1 MFKMNYKGFLKIT
14 FGLLTLV
21 IAGGVLLQSDEKS
34 PEELHKFHLE
44 NSPYK
49 ETQKLSKKERFSKGL
64 PPDKFYE
71 QLYDLTM
78 DPSTGRP
85 DIETKSRVSLQLE
98 YQKANEV
105 RRQAVPGQ
113 SAATPWYTI
122 GPNNQAG
129 RTRAA
134 LFDLADLEKDRV
146 IAGGVSGGLWV
157 NEDIDA
163 TTPPSWTQ
171 ITGVPGNLAVSNIIQ
186 DPDDNQ
192 ILFVGT
198 GESYTSGDVT
208 GNGIYKS
215 TDGGVNWTQVFGS
228 SSGIVTSTFSSGS
241 WLVEGYFYI
250 NDLVIYDSDPT
261 DATNVKWIY
270 AALGYGSHSRM
281 SPTTLLDLYETGLY
295 RSQDNGT
302 TWSKIGTSL
311 TGNGG
316 FPLQINDIEVQANTN
331 RIWIS
336 TTSSINSTQGGR
348 IYYSDDGTNFTQVT
362 PTYIVA
368 PTNIGRTEIA
378 CSHNN
383 SQTHYVLMSANNVAE
398 IYKTTDNFAN
408 LTKLAEPNDLDT
420 GIPETDFT
428 RGQSNYDLEIEVD
441 PNDDDIV
448 YAGGID
454 WFRSSDGGSNWNQIS
469 KWSNNNNLFGS
480 PVSILHA
487 DQHGLYFRP
496 GNSNQA
502 VVVNDGGVAYASSL
516 SDADTNARF
525 VTAESN
531 FVTTQFYTVAQSPP
545 STPRDIVIGGTQ
557 DNGTYLFDSPGSILR
572 AAIDTPPG
580 GDGAHSFFDQVGGTY
595 AIVNYTYNDAITKL
609 DFNAAGQYINNGGT
623 DLSASLAIPSEGSFI
638 NPAALDSNQ
647 DAYFS
652 NASRDTNNDGVDD
665 VFAIRVITGLTGTPA
680 TSLITSGLSS
690 TPSAFEVSPH
700 TTGSTSLFVGT
711 KDGNVLKIT
720 NANTTPSVTTLTK
733 PGVGS
738 ISDIHFGDTEDKIYV
753 TYFNYGNS
761 IINIF
766 YSIDGGTTWVQKEGN
781 DGSGDLPD
789 LPVYCVLNNPYEAD
803 EVIVGTELGVWKT
816 LNFTATHP
824 NWSLAYQGMSD
835 VAVFDMDFRGTSAM
849 DNRVIAGTFGRGVY
863 VGSFRANTNPPIS
876 ATDSITVLEGGT
888 AIATTGG
895 ATSVLS
901 NDTDPDGDSI
911 TTDLVSTTINGSLT
925 LAPSGTGSF
934 TYTHDRSETTT
945 DTFTYRAYDG
955 TVYGNIVAVSIT
967 VTPVNDCPQVQN
979 PIGDQAVTED
989 AADTN
994 LDITSVFLD
1003 PEGSALTYTVTNT
1016 NPTLL
1021 SASLNTTTLTLNF
1034 SSNETGT
1041 ATITLMANDS
1051 GCGTITSETF
1061 LVTVSAVNDLPIGI
1075 ADTITL
1081 DEAGTATLTS
1091 ATTTSVL
1098 FNDADIENA
1107 VLTTGVG
1114 FGAIAPSV
1122 AKGTLNFLDDGSF
1135 TYTHDATQVPGDA
1148 VTTDVFYYRPYD
1160 GTSFGNTTTVTININ
1175 HTNDCPVETNPIS
1188 SFNAMEDDPDMDINI
1203 GSVFTDEESDALT
1216 LTVSS
1221 TNLSLLSA
1229 TLASATLTIDYE
1241 NNMTGSSTIIL
1252 YATDNDM
1259 NCTALVSSTFI
1270 ITVIPQNDTPVG
1282 GPDMINVNEGGTATS
1297 TTISVT
1303 VLANDSDTEGDPLT
1317 ATILTYPL
1325 WHDTSGGAFTLQ
1337 SSGTFEYV
1345 HDGSE
1350 TLTDAFNY
1358 TLDDGTTS
1366 TVVSVTINITPV
1378 NDCPRIDTPLPDIT
1392 VNEDA
1397 ADTVIN
1403 LSSYFSDAENNPLS
1417 FSFTNA
1423 DNSSAN
1429 VILNTNTLT
1438 IQYIPEQS
1446 GTTTVT
1452 ISVDDSNGC
1461 NTVQEIFLVNITAVN
1476 DPPLTV
1482 TDTLFVLEGGTVT
1495 QTTLSNTSLLTNDTD
1510 TESDALQ
1517 AIQLTAPANGTLA
1530 FSSTG
1535 TFTYTHDGS
1544 ETTTDSFQY
1553 RAAEIAPGGQ
1563 VGNII
1568 TISITIQE
1576 VNDCPVYTA
1585 VGGFPDAN
1593 EDDPAWT
1600 WNYGAEIRDDDGL
1613 TPIYTLTHTATSL
1626 LTATTDANGI
1636 VTFTPKLNQFGT
1648 ATMTLNVNDRR
1659 SCDIDIEIPVTIN
1672 PINDCPTLENPTPDV
1687 SANEDDPDLI
1697 IPLANIFEDVDTT
1710 PLIYSTTIGNNSL
1723 VATSITATALIIDF
1737 LPNQSGSTFINLV
1750 AFDGDINCTE
1760 DDLFTISVLP
1770 VNDPPTGIAD
1780 VVNLVRG
1787 ATTSVLNDGV
1797 TTSVLAND
1805 SDPESDAITAVL
1817 VSGPINGTVNLS
1829 ANGNFTYT
1837 HDNSATVTDSF
1848 TYTPR
1853 DTFTNIGNTTTVTIY
1868 INNAPV
1874 GVTETIALFEGG
1886 TATTTTAAS
1895 TSVLSNDTDADAG
1908 DAALLTATIGTS
1920 PLYGTLALNA
1930 DGSFTYTHSGSED
1943 LTDSFTYIPFDG
1955 KGYGLPTVV
1964 SVTISPTNDA
1974 PVAFPDSITVGIGQT
1989 TSLLTGGMNSV
2000 LANDTDAD
2008 GDTLTAIL
2016 VSGTS
2021 SGTLV
2026 LNPGGTFS
2034 YTQNGVMDAGDSF
2047 TYMARDSSNVDSNVV
2062 TVNISLTCSPCTEKT
2077 IEAGS
2082 SGVIVSYRGCD
2093 CRKYDL
2099 YVPKG
2104 KVFIFCHLDGS
2115 VSIDQ
2120 GSYTVLSSKVC
2131 Y

>member
-1 MFKMNYKGFLKIT
+1 MELKKIFK
-14 FGLLTLV
+14 
-21 IAGGVLLQSDEKS
+21 VLLGFVFVGLVLYCIDQKQT

-49 ETQKLSKKERFSKGL
+49 KTQKLSKKERFSKGL

-78 DPSTGRP
+78 DPTTGRP
-85 DIETKSRVSLQLE
+85 DIETKSRVSQQLE

-163 TTPPSWTQ
+163 TTPPSWTR

-215 TDGGVNWTQVFGS
+215 TDRGVNWTQVFGS

-302 TWSKIGTSL
+302 TWSKIGASL

-336 TTSSINSTQGGR
+336 TTSSINGTQGGR

-362 PTYIVA
+362 PTYNVA

-378 CSHNN
+378 CSHTN

-420 GIPETDFT
+420 DIPATDFT
-428 RGQSNYDLEIEVD
+428 RGQSFYDLEIEVD
-441 PNDDDIV
+441 PNDDDII

-516 SDADTNARF
+516 SDANTNARF

-531 FVTTQFYTVAQSPP
+531 YVTTQFYTVAQSPP
-545 STPRDIVIGGTQ
+545 AAPRDIVIGGTQ
-557 DNGTYLFDSPGSILR
+557 DNGTYLFDNPGSILGS
-572 AAIDTPPG
+572 AIDTPPG
-580 GDGAHSFFDQVGGTY
+580 GDGAHSFFDQIGGSY

-623 DLSASLAIPSEGSFI
+623 DLSVSLAIPREGSFI

-652 NASRDTNNDGVDD
+652 NASRDTNNDGIDD

-680 TSLITSGLSS
+680 TSLITTGLSS

-700 TTGSTSLFVGT
+700 TIGSTSLFVGT

-766 YSIDGGTTWVQKEGN
+766 YSTDGGTTWVQKEGN

-824 NWSLAYQGMSD
+824 DWSLAYQGMSD

-876 ATDSITVLEGGT
+876 ATDSITVIEGGT
-888 AIATTGG
+888 ATTTTGG

-901 NDTDPDGDSI
+901 NDFDPDGDSI
-911 TTDLVSTTINGSLT
+911 TTDLVTSTINGNLM

-934 TYTHDRSETTT
+934 TYTHNGSETTT
-945 DTFTYRAYDG
+945 DTFYYRAFDG
-955 TVYGNIVAVSIT
+955 AVYG
-967 VTPVNDCPQVQN
+967 
-979 PIGDQAVTED
+979 
-989 AADTN
+989 DT
-994 LDITSVFLD
+994 
-1003 PEGSALTYTVTNT
+1003 
-1016 NPTLL
+1016 
-1021 SASLNTTTLTLNF
+1021 
-1034 SSNETGT
+1034 
-1041 ATITLMANDS
+1041 
-1051 GCGTITSETF
+1051 
-1061 LVTVSAVNDLPIGI
+1061 
-1075 ADTITL
+1075 
-1081 DEAGTATLTS
+1081 
-1091 ATTTSVL
+1091 
-1098 FNDADIENA
+1098 
-1107 VLTTGVG
+1107 
-1114 FGAIAPSV
+1114 
-1122 AKGTLNFLDDGSF
+1122 
-1135 TYTHDATQVPGDA
+1135 
-1148 VTTDVFYYRPYD
+1148 
-1160 GTSFGNTTTVTININ
+1160 
-1175 HTNDCPVETNPIS
+1175 
-1188 SFNAMEDDPDMDINI
+1188 
-1203 GSVFTDEESDALT
+1203 
-1216 LTVSS
+1216 
-1221 TNLSLLSA
+1221 
-1229 TLASATLTIDYE
+1229 
-1241 NNMTGSSTIIL
+1241 
-1252 YATDNDM
+1252 
-1259 NCTALVSSTFI
+1259 
-1270 ITVIPQNDTPVG
+1270 
-1282 GPDMINVNEGGTATS
+1282 
-1297 TTISVT
+1297 
-1303 VLANDSDTEGDPLT
+1303 
-1317 ATILTYPL
+1317 
-1325 WHDTSGGAFTLQ
+1325 
-1337 SSGTFEYV
+1337 
-1345 HDGSE
+1345 
-1350 TLTDAFNY
+1350 
-1358 TLDDGTTS
+1358 
-1366 TVVSVTINITPV
+1366 VSVTINITPV
-1378 NDCPRIDTPLPDIT
+1378 ADCPSVTNPISP
-1392 VNEDA
+1392 VSVSEDA
-1397 ADTVIN
+1397 SDTLIDLNTV
-1403 LSSYFSDAENNPLS
+1403 FSDPDSSMLTYTVTH
-1417 FSFTNA
+1417 TNV
-1423 DNSSAN
+1423 SLLSAN
-1429 VILNTNTLT
+1429 VNTATLT
-1438 IQYIPEQS
+1438 LSYIS
-1446 GTTTVT
+1446 NATGTATVT
-1452 ISVDDSNGC
+1452 VTANDSSCGSS
-1461 NTVQEIFLVNITAVN
+1461 TTESFLVTVSAQN
-1476 DPPLTV
+1476 DAPVTV
-1482 TDTLFVLEGGTVT
+1482 TESLFVLEGGTVT
-1495 QTTLSNTSLLTNDTD
+1495 TTTSSNTSLLANDTD
-1510 TESDALQ
+1510 MEGNALE
-1517 AIQLTAPANGTLA
+1517 AQLVSMPNNGTLA
-1530 FSSTG
+1530 LSSTG

-1544 ETTTDSFQY
+1544 ETVTDSFQY
-1553 RAAEIAPGGQ
+1553 RAAEIAGID
-1563 VGNII
+1563 GNTVTV
-1568 TISITIQE
+1568 TINIQE
-1576 VNDCPVYTA
+1576 INDCPTLTNNPPIS
-1585 VGGFPDAN
+1585 FSEN
-1593 EDDPAWT
+1593 EDNPGWGYNFDQFITDP
-1600 WNYGAEIRDDDGL
+1600 DGNAL
-1613 TPIYTLTHTATSL
+1613 MYTLTHTATNL
-1626 LTATTDANGI
+1626 LTASIVNQSNGNI
-1636 VTFTPKLNQFGT
+1636 YFVPVLNQFGT
-1648 ATMTLNVNDRR
+1648 TTMTLNANDGRG
-1659 SCDIDIEIPVTIN
+1659 CDIDILIPVTIN
-1672 PINDCPTLENPTPDV
+1672 PINDCPTVDNPITDV
-1687 SANEDDPDLI
+1687 SATEDDPDLY
-1697 IPLANIFEDVDTT
+1697 IPLAGIFGDVDNNPNTDFT
-1710 PLIYSTTIGNNSL
+1710 YSTNIGDGSL
-1723 VATSITATALIIDF
+1723 IATSFTSTALVIDF
-1737 LPNQSGSTFINLV
+1737 LPNQNGTTYINLIVSDGDMMCTVDDMFNVSILQTNDAPIGIGDTISLTNGSTI
-1750 AFDGDINCTE
+1750 
-1760 DDLFTISVLP
+1760 
-1770 VNDPPTGIAD
+1770 
-1780 VVNLVRG
+1780 
-1787 ATTSVLNDGV
+1787 SVLNDG
-1797 TTSVLAND
+1797 TTNSVLAND
-1805 SDPESDAITAVL
+1805 SDAENNPITASL
-1817 VSGPINGTVNLS
+1817 VTPPVNGTLTLA

-1837 HDNSATVTDSF
+1837 HDGSATTTDSF
-1848 TYTPR
+1848 IYSPR
-1853 DTFTNIGNTTTVTIY
+1853 DGLSIGNTTTVTIY
-1868 INNAPV
+1868 INELPV
-1874 GVTETIALFEGG
+1874 GVTETIAVLESG
-1886 TATTTTAAS
+1886 TATKTTNAS
-1895 TSVLSNDTDADAG
+1895 TSVLSNDTDADPG
-1908 DAALLTATIGTS
+1908 DTAILTAVLETS
-1920 PLYGTLALNA
+1920 PSYGTLALNS
-1930 DGSFTYTHSGSED
+1930 DGSFVYTHGGTED
-1943 LTDSFTYIPFDG
+1943 FTDSFTYKPYDG
-1955 KGYGLPTVV
+1955 KGYGSPTVV
-1964 SVTISPTNDA
+1964 SINVTPTNDP
-1974 PVAFPDSITVGIGQT
+1974 PVAFADIISVGLGQT
-1989 TSLLTGGMNSV
+1989 TTILSDGTNNVLL
-2000 LANDTDAD
+2000 NDTDPD
-2008 GDTLTAIL
+2008 GDSLTAA
-2016 VSGTS
+2016 VVTGPNF
-2021 SGTLV
+2021 GTLV

-2034 YTQNGVMDAGDSF
+2034 YVQNGTMNGGDSF
-2047 TYMARDSSNVDSNVV
+2047 TYKANDGLLDSNIV
-2062 TVNISLTCSPCTEKT
+2062 TVNINLTCSPCTEYI

-2082 SGVIVSYRGCD
+2082 SGVLLSYQGCD
-2093 CRKYDL
+2093 CRNYNV

-2104 KVFIFCHLDGS
+2104 KSYTFCHLDNT
-2115 VSIDQ
+2115 VTIAQ
-2120 GSYTVLSSKVC
+2120 GSYTILTSEVC
-2131 Y
+2131 N